1 MINYKNL
8 FNINQNISHKDK
20 LPVTT
25 NSNFNLPNSI
35 PSYNKLKILHQNSLF
50 PSRLCMCMS
59 TRSKK
64 KKKMYPLGGDLN
76 GTSNSENPE
85 DELKFN
91 VMPKPN
97 NKQGQTILAG
107 NI

>member
-1 MINYKNL
+1 
-8 FNINQNISHKDK
+8 
-20 LPVTT
+20 
-25 NSNFNLPNSI
+25 
-35 PSYNKLKILHQNSLF
+35 
-50 PSRLCMCMS
+50 
-59 TRSKK
+59 
-64 KKKMYPLGGDLN
+64 MYPLGGDLN

-107 NI
+107 NF